1 MLRPSQQHI
10 PTQANI
16 YQEETMKSRI
26 MGAIA
31 AGLLIAMLLLAGA
44 APYALPGTRAIS
56 RIAGG

>member
-1 MLRPSQQHI
+1 
-10 PTQANI
+10 
-16 YQEETMKSRI
+16 MKSRI